1 ETSDGGQTWEPR
13 SFSNLDAEEE
23 ISYRFQVVSFKDGEG
38 WVLGKPTLLLHT
50 KDGGKSWERIPLS
63 PKLPGEPTG
72 ILALGPNQAE
82 MITSS
87 GAVYTTENAGRN
99 WKAQVK
105 ETIDATLNR
114 ISSSGVSGA
123 SYFTGSIVNEQR
135 DSDGSY
141 LAVSSR
147 GNFFLTWQPGQ
158 EFWIPHNR
166 GTPRRI
172 QNMGFVR
179 GDIKNGVW
187 MTLNGGKLL
196 VSEKAD
202 LSSEEFPFNE
212 AAIKT
217 GGYGITDV
225 AWRNDNEV
233 WAVGGSN
240 TMFYSTDN
248 GKNFSFDKSA
258 NDIPG
263 NLYNVKFFPEFGNA
277 GWALG
282 SGGLLLNLQQPT
294 KYIQKKQASVST
306 RLNLSKHRFQHIS
319 TSRFSLPSA
328 SMEVNIDQLAINILP
343 NSCLRTGPNSWSVRS
358 LGASLID
365 PDVAHDRGRALP
377 AAVAAA
383 PSAEPS
389 HVRTRHRHDVA
400 HDAPTLLGHGRVG
413 VQVEEVLMEAQTVD
427 RLILTLRLDGNEVRR
442 HEGPV
447 RLVIA
452 VRDGGEELLICL
464 KDVPVGEARRHL
476 SRRNGVVVVRSRQR

>member
-1 ETSDGGQTWEPR
+1 MKLSSILVAASASSIAAFAPSRPACRRTSLSMSSESASEEDRRSFVSKSAASAGVAALSTLGTATPASAAATKQWKQVKVPFEDTVYDISFDSPTHGYIVGARGAFAETSDGGQTWEPR

-282 SGGLLLNLQQPT
+282 SGGLLL
-294 KYIQKKQASVST
+294 KY
-306 RLNLSKHRFQHIS
+306 
-319 TSRFSLPSA
+319 
-328 SMEVNIDQLAINILP
+328 
-343 NSCLRTGPNSWSVRS
+343 
-358 LGASLID
+358 
-365 PDVAHDRGRALP
+365 
-377 AAVAAA
+377 
-383 PSAEPS
+383 
-389 HVRTRHRHDVA
+389 
-400 HDAPTLLGHGRVG
+400 
-413 VQVEEVLMEAQTVD
+413 
-427 RLILTLRLDGNEVRR
+427 
-442 HEGPV
+442 EGM
-447 RLVIA
+447 A
-452 VRDGGEELLICL
+452 
-464 KDVPVGEARRHL
+464 
-476 SRRNGVVVVRSRQR
+476 

>member
-1 ETSDGGQTWEPR
+1 MKLFSAAALVLAASNVSAFAPSTGMRTANSALSMSTSKSEEDRRSFVTKSATGVAATALATSTTFGAPLVVNAAASKQWRQIKVPFEDTVYDIDFDSPTHGYIVGARGSFAETNDGGLTWEPR

-23 ISYRFQVVSFKDGEG
+23 ITYRFQTVSFENGEG

-72 ILALGPNQAE
+72 ILATGPNSAE

-114 ISSSGVSGA
+114 VSSSGVSGA

-135 DSDGSY
+135 DSKGAY

-147 GNFFLTWQPGQ
+147 GNFFLTWEPGQ
-158 EFWIPHNR
+158 DFWIPHNR
-166 GTPRRI
+166 GTSRRI

-179 GDIKNGVW
+179 GDIKNGLW

-196 VSEKAD
+196 VTDSSVD
-202 LSSEEFPFNE
+202 LTSEEFLFNE
-212 AAIKT
+212 ANIKT

-225 AWRNDNEV
+225 AWRTENEV

-240 TMFYSTDN
+240 TMFVSKDN
-248 GKNFSFDKSA
+248 GKTFSFDKSA

-263 NLYNVKFFPEFGNA
+263 NLYNVKFLESG

-282 SGGLLLNLQQPT
+282 SSGLLL
-294 KYIQKKQASVST
+294 K
-306 RLNLSKHRFQHIS
+306 F
-319 TSRFSLPSA
+319 
-328 SMEVNIDQLAINILP
+328 
-343 NSCLRTGPNSWSVRS
+343 
-358 LGASLID
+358 
-365 PDVAHDRGRALP
+365 
-377 AAVAAA
+377 
-383 PSAEPS
+383 
-389 HVRTRHRHDVA
+389 
-400 HDAPTLLGHGRVG
+400 
-413 VQVEEVLMEAQTVD
+413 
-427 RLILTLRLDGNEVRR
+427 
-442 HEGPV
+442 EG
-447 RLVIA
+447 
-452 VRDGGEELLICL
+452 
-464 KDVPVGEARRHL
+464 
-476 SRRNGVVVVRSRQR
+476 